1 MKKLQEEKMQ
11 LLPKSGNGDRTLPD
25 SGEHVRPNLVRSWPD
40 QWPDPNQ
47 INGRIQ
53 SDPTGF

>member
-1 MKKLQEEKMQ
+1 MQ